1 MREARI
7 SVRKLNVKTHGG
19 MRVSFK
25 PRCGSV
31 FMCKDLFSWVL
42 WNQYEKKT
50 HLSVAKIKM
59 SNPLL
64 SKKSDTCEFAL
75 WTWWQYKRWWMAGKK
90 RASHNK
96 LSENVSLSWCWEG
109 PFHIY
114 YSRLSMANISDF
126 NAPCTANPLPIF
138 PISISAGSSVMHSS
152 PLYLPLSVF
161 WCVRTNHDL
170 LGLRLWKDLW
180 CRSRFL

>member
-1 MREARI
+1 M
-7 SVRKLNVKTHGG
+7 VGCVC
-19 MRVSFK
+19 VSFK
-25 PRCGSV
+25 AKCGSV
-31 FMCKDLFSWVL
+31 VYVCVFMCDFFETHM
-42 WNQYEKKT
+42 EKKQT
-50 HLSVAKIKM
+50 HLSVAKDSPKIKM
-59 SNPLL
+59 ANPLL
-64 SKKSDTCEFAL
+64 SKKSDTCEFAM

-96 LSENVSLSWCWEG
+96 LSENVSLSWCWDG
-109 PFHIY
+109 LFHIY
-114 YSRLSMANISDF
+114 YSRLSMADISDF

-138 PISISAGSSVMHSS
+138 PISISASSPVMHSS
-152 PLYLPLSVF
+152 PLYLPLSLF

>member
-1 MREARI
+1 
-7 SVRKLNVKTHGG
+7 
-19 MRVSFK
+19 
-25 PRCGSV
+25 
-31 FMCKDLFSWVL
+31 MCERFSCVCLSEDFFSWVL
-42 WNQYEKKT
+42 WEKKT
-50 HLSVAKIKM
+50 HLSVGTDSLKIKM
-59 SNPLL
+59 ANPLL
-64 SKKSDTCEFAL
+64 SRKSDTCEFAV

-114 YSRLSMANISDF
+114 YSRLSMADISDF

-138 PISISAGSSVMHSS
+138 LISISASSPVMHSS
-152 PLYLPLSVF
+152 PLYLPLSLF